1 MTATP
6 QEQPTARV
14 TPEGC
19 LVVTS
24 FYTTE
29 AGVLVEEIL
38 LAAAQEPDH
47 ENEIDAA

>member
-1 MTATP
+1 MTTTP
-6 QEQPTARV
+6 QEQPSARV

-38 LAAAQEPDH
+38 LAAAQEPK
-47 ENEIDAA
+47 NGQDAAAA